1 MSSLTTKKAI
11 AYTFK
16 DLLKEKPFNKIT
28 VNDIACQCNINR
40 QTFYYHFQDIPDLV
54 EWICIDD
61 VDHLIKK
68 KEEYETW
75 EDKFLIVFKIMLEE
89 KIFVENIYHSV
100 SREVLRTNL
109 YRLVYPIIYDEIT
122 KKSKGK
128 GLREEDKKFITN
140 FYKYAF
146 VSIVFEW
153 IDKDMYENP
162 EMIVLK
168 VSHLVTGTI
177 DHAVQSLRE
186 TDKSFK
192 I

>member
-28 VNDIACQCNINR
+28 VNDISNQCNINR

-128 GLREEDKKFITN
+128 SLREEDKKFITN

-177 DHAVQSLRE
+177 DHAVQSLKE

>member
-1 MSSLTTKKAI
+1 
-11 AYTFK
+11 
-16 DLLKEKPFNKIT
+16 
-28 VNDIACQCNINR
+28 
-40 QTFYYHFQDIPDLV
+40 
-54 EWICIDD
+54 
-61 VDHLIKK
+61 
-68 KEEYETW
+68 
-75 EDKFLIVFKIMLEE
+75 MLEE

-162 EMIVLK
+162 EVIVSK

-177 DHAVQSLRE
+177 DHAVHSLKE
-186 TDKSFK
+186 DK
-192 I
+192 